1 MSNSNKNI
9 LFFFKVTTKDL
20 IIWPKNYIQLFF
32 DLIYLYFKFEA
43 EKFSSVNNLWTDDF
57 DSRYIVRRRGLK
69 KKRLIEGKEIKV
81 IWRKQKRKMKFDEED
96 LLDLIN
102 GPLKSP
108 AKSQKDSENDLL
120 QNEIHR
126 EQDIISVSS

>member
-1 MSNSNKNI
+1 
-9 LFFFKVTTKDL
+9 
-20 IIWPKNYIQLFF
+20 
-32 DLIYLYFKFEA
+32 
-43 EKFSSVNNLWTDDF
+43 
-57 DSRYIVRRRGLK
+57 
-69 KKRLIEGKEIKV
+69 
-81 IWRKQKRKMKFDEED
+81 MKFDEDD

-108 AKSQKDSENDLL
+108 AKSQKDSENDLI

>member
-1 MSNSNKNI
+1 
-9 LFFFKVTTKDL
+9 
-20 IIWPKNYIQLFF
+20 
-32 DLIYLYFKFEA
+32 
-43 EKFSSVNNLWTDDF
+43 
-57 DSRYIVRRRGLK
+57 
-69 KKRLIEGKEIKV
+69 
-81 IWRKQKRKMKFDEED
+81 MKFDEED